1 MYFAHSLNDAS
12 KIDWQP
18 LAQHLSE
25 AARLAA
31 LFAGPCG
38 CEQAARLA
46 GLLHD
51 LGKYNPKFQQRL
63 DGDAIRVEHS
73 IAGAALILA
82 LAKNPREKAIAE
94 LIAHAIA
101 GHHAGLPDRIGD
113 ASSLN
118 ERLQGVDLTCL
129 DQAWRTE
136 LTFEAHDLAPAFAFK
151 SKINGAF
158 RLAFLGRM
166 LFSCLVDADFKD
178 TEAFYNRIE
187 GTTADREWPKLQ
199 AILPDL
205 IERVEAELASKA
217 AVGGETPVNCLR
229 QRVLAHVRGKAVEA
243 PGLFTLTVPTGG
255 GKTLTSLAFA
265 LDHAR
270 THGIRRIIYAIPFT
284 SVIDQTAEIFRQA
297 LRRSCGA

>member
-1 MYFAHSLNDAS
+1 M
-12 KIDWQP
+12 
-18 LAQHLSE
+18 
-25 AARLAA
+25 
-31 LFAGPCG
+31 
-38 CEQAARLA
+38 
-46 GLLHD
+46 HD
-51 LGKYNPKFQQRL
+51 LGKYNANFQRRL
-63 DGDAIRVEHS
+63 EGDTTRVEHS
-73 IAGAALILA
+73 IAGAALIPA
-82 LAKNPREKAIAE
+82 LAKNPRDRAIAE
-94 LIAHAIA
+94 MIAHAIA

-118 ERLQGVDLTCL
+118 ERVQGVDLSCL
-129 DQAWRTE
+129 EQTWSTE

-166 LFSCLVDADFKD
+166 LFSCPVDADFKD

-187 GTTADREWPKLQ
+187 GTTADREWPRLQ

-205 IERVEAELASKA
+205 IERVETELASKAA

-229 QRVLAHVRGKAVEA
+229 QRVLAHVRGKAAEA

-270 THGIRRIIYAIPFT
+270 AHGMRRIIYAIPFT
-284 SVIDQTAEIFRQA
+284 SVIDQTADIFRKLFGDAVVSLCRQ
-297 LRRSCGA
+297 GAHRARPDRARVRPA